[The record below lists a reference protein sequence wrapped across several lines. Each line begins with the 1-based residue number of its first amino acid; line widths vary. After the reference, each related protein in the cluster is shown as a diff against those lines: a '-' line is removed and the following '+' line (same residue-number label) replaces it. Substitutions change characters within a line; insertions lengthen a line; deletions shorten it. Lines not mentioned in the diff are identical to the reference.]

1 METQIQESF
10 SQCRI
15 PELNSPQTCSRLP
28 PLTAD
33 IRCKNSLFPL
43 PLPAPYRICRACV
56 VRAVRVS
63 VASHGPCVVDG
74 CPTGRRR
81 DLSPWLPATSDRLGP
96 CPPLVRLGH
105 PPPPLPAVF
114 ISPTPFF
121 SRFQGVLVTLFQHR
135 RRRIPPSIART
146 PFANWPPSVFLL
158 SGWIWP
164 RRRLFGGLCLYKNK
178 PGVRGKK
185 E

>member
-1 METQIQESF
+1 METQILESF

-96 CPPLVRLGH
+96 CPPLVRLG
-105 PPPPLPAVF
+105 PPPSPCCVYLSHTFFFPLPGRPGNPL
-114 ISPTPFF
+114 STP
-121 SRFQGVLVTLFQHR
+121 
-135 RRRIPPSIART
+135 PPSHSSVYRPDPLCQLASQCF
-146 PFANWPPSVFLL
+146 FAERLDLAEAASLRWPLPLQ
-158 SGWIWP
+158 
-164 RRRLFGGLCLYKNK
+164 K
-178 PGVRGKK
+178 
-185 E
+185 